1 MKPPIP
7 NSYWV
12 VSDRLLAGEH
22 PHGGSERETRERLR
36 ALLAAGV
43 RSFIDLT
50 DPDELPAYRSWLP
63 ADVAYEAFPMPD
75 HSVPRSAQQM
85 RELQDALERL
95 TASHAAVYV
104 HCRAGIGRT
113 GMAMGCYL
121 REQGETPAGALTT
134 LNRLWQENARAVH
147 WPSVPETIEQERYV
161 SAWVCR
167 SQLQPLE
174 RIRGCLIG
182 LAVGDVAAT
191 APAASA
197 ASGWSDETGMTICA
211 AESLLACGGFD
222 GRDQLERLGQWSQD
236 PVAQG
241 ASPSAALRP
250 VVRQALARALW
261 NRAAPA
267 GSHDPARQD
276 GSPLAR
282 CAAPA
287 LYCAGNAALAVSLA
301 ADLVRMT
308 HQAAIPVDSG
318 RLFTAMLVAAL
329 QGQPQEG
336 VLAQARTL
344 VLPLREEV
352 ATVAAGWSS
361 PRPGRRPP
369 APGILGVLDRAARA
383 FIRGSD
389 FASGLER
396 ALVAPAAERDAVAA
410 SYGALAG
417 AWYGASG
424 IPPGLSEKVAGLD
437 RLENLAGQIFQRSG
451 AAGGPVP

>member
-12 VSDRLLAGEH
+12 VPGRLLAGEH
-22 PHGGSERETRERLR
+22 PHGGSERETRQRLR
-36 ALLAAGV
+36 VLLAAGV

-50 DPDELPAYRSWLP
+50 EPQELPAYRNWLP
-63 ADVAYEAFPMPD
+63 ADVAYEAFSMPD
-75 HSVPRSAQQM
+75 HSLPRSAQQM
-85 RELQDALERL
+85 RELQEALQRL
-95 TASHAAVYV
+95 VASHAAVYV

-134 LNRLWQENARAVH
+134 LNRLWQENARAAR
-147 WPSVPETIEQERYV
+147 WPSVPETLEQERYV
-161 SAWVCR
+161 STWVCR
-167 SQLQPLE
+167 SQPLE

-182 LAVGDVAAT
+182 LAVGDVSAT
-191 APAASA
+191 APAADSP
-197 ASGWSDETGMTICA
+197 SGWSDETGMTLCA

-222 GRDQLERLGQWSQD
+222 GRDQLERLSQWSQD
-236 PVAQG
+236 PVVQG
-241 ASPSAALRP
+241 AGTAAALRP
-250 VVRQALARALW
+250 VTRQALARALW

-287 LYCAGNAALAVSLA
+287 LYCAGNAALAVGLA

-329 QGQPQEG
+329 QGQPRES
-336 VLAQARTL
+336 VLAQAHTL

-352 ATVAAGWSS
+352 TAVAAAWSS
-361 PRPGRRPP
+361 PRTGRRPP
-369 APGILGVLDRAARA
+369 APGILGALDRAARA
-383 FIRGSD
+383 FTRGSD

-424 IPPGLSEKVAGLD
+424 IPLGLLQKVGGLE
-437 RLENLAGQIFQRSG
+437 RLENRARQIFQRAG
-451 AAGGPVP
+451 APGGPVP